1 MNYFANHPGISLEGY
16 STVNATGPAPGMS
29 PRYSFI
35 PTTTAVGILAD
46 SGWKPVQVTQARTRD
61 PFKAGFGTHSLRF
74 QNTSLAQEMKVG
86 TAIPQI
92 ALRNGHSGES
102 AFVLDLALL
111 ELRCLNGL
119 MVDLGG
125 KEQMR
130 ITHRGFD
137 VSEFEKA
144 LRELVGHFDGLM
156 SVVDKWRSIQVPYA
170 QAYGF
175 AKEAINLRW
184 DGDSYSISPLEMLQ
198 PRRESESESTLWNVF
213 NIVQENL
220 IKGGISARSARTG
233 RERKQRGI
241 SNIRLDAKLNKQL
254 WALTTKLE
262 ASL

>member
-16 STVNATGPAPGMS
+16 NTVNATGPAPGMS

-46 SGWKPVQVTQARTRD
+46 SGWQPVEVREARVRD
-61 PFKAGFGTHSLRF
+61 SFKFGYQTHSLRF
-74 QNTSLAQEMKVG
+74 QNTDLVQNLKVG
-86 TAIPQI
+86 STIPQI

-119 MVDLGG
+119 MADLGG

-137 VSEFEKA
+137 SAAFEQA
-144 LRELVGHFDGLM
+144 LRDLVGNFDNLM
-156 SVVDKWRSIQVPYA
+156 GVVDKWRSIQVPYVRA
-170 QAYGF
+170 WDY

-184 DGDSYSISPLEMLQ
+184 DGDAYSISPGAMLA
-198 PRRESESESTLWNVF
+198 PRRDEEKELTLWNVF

-220 IKGGISARSARTG
+220 IKGGVEARSKRTG
-233 RERKQRGI
+233 RERRQRGI
-241 SNIRLDAKLNKQL
+241 SNIRLDAKLNKAL
-254 WALTTKLE
+254 WALTTRLE
-262 ASL
+262 SSL